1 MMKALLGLVV
11 FAGWSLMAGRLWAQ
25 PGPDLA
31 TLAAQPGQPGA
42 VAQAHRLM
50 RAERERSVYHLLLAQ
65 AHQAQLRRVP
75 LSQPAQWRQA
85 SDSAH
90 FYYGS
95 SQNQVTRRAL
105 NRHRP
110 VFEQLLAAQLPNEAA
125 VATALRERTT
135 RLRAYEDTARRLMGY
150 QQQVR
155 QLYARNCQLYDRFV
169 KGAQQETGLF
179 LRPDRNRLDLLDSLR
194 LNFAQVDRLRAS
206 YQALGQGPAWAAQK
220 TRLVFLPYKGDLL
233 AVGTGCQP
241 VAISPQETVY
251 LDFRQA
257 VEQIRY
263 KIYVQVPA
271 LKSGFTVA
279 DQALSQ
285 ALERYY
291 APASAQRK
299 DLFAYNSERERQI
312 ADTLQRFDRQSL
324 AAALI
329 HYKIT
334 KLEALHAVYLYRQRG
349 RPTPLSQNLP
359 EQSQAEARI
368 VTRLAKCDSLLQSI
382 NLQPDYLERY
392 ADLVGKSYQGRAGI
406 EQFIILER
414 QSLQGLLDGWRVK
427 RAATDQQLAMQS
439 RLASYG
445 KQRIVLY
452 YQPAEFETLLRGGHL
467 VSQHTHQL
475 PDGELLAAGF
485 YLPPGSEQDRM
496 AFVARVDAQRQAR
509 WVNLAPG
516 EPPHGLADLRLVL
529 DGQGWSCLTVW
540 PKNPQAKP
548 QSLLIAPNGQTML
561 GKGLAQVA
569 ALAHN
574 AQVAT
579 FLIAQ
584 DTPQPQLK
592 LTNAAGQTLRELTLN
607 LKGQVVAAVP
617 DGLGYCLVANYVE
630 YADQMGR
637 LNESDAFRV
646 NGTNVV
652 VIRVNDRGQITEY
665 LPYNSRNTLLA
676 TDLFYNGNGQ
686 WVLKG
691 RQAADP
697 KVLPTR
703 QTGEPWA
710 ATFQTQ
716 SK

>member
-1 MMKALLGLVV
+1 MDRFLKIAALGAWCLLADGLC
-11 FAGWSLMAGRLWAQ
+11 AQ
-25 PGPDLA
+25 PGPGWDALV
-31 TLAAQPGQPGA
+31 AQPSQAGA
-42 VAQAHRLM
+42 IGQAHRLLS
-50 RAERERSVYHLLLAQ
+50 RERERGIYCLLLAQ
-65 AHQAQLRRVP
+65 THQAQLRQVP

-85 SDSAH
+85 DDSTH
-90 FYYGS
+90 YYYARS
-95 SQNQVTRRAL
+95 LNELTRRGFQ
-105 NRHRP
+105 RHRT
-110 VFEQLLAAQLPNEAA
+110 EYERLLAANLTNEAA
-125 VATALRERTT
+125 ASAAIRGQSA

-150 QQQVR
+150 LQQVR

-169 KGAQQETGLF
+169 KGAKQETGLF

-194 LNFAQVDRLRAS
+194 QNFAQVDRLRAS
-206 YQALGQGPAWAAQK
+206 YQALGQGPMWAAQK
-220 TRLVFLPYKGDLL
+220 TRLRFLPYKGDLL
-233 AVGTGCQP
+233 GVGADCQP
-241 VAISPQETVY
+241 VTLSPSEMVY

-257 VEQIRY
+257 VEHIRY

-271 LKSGFTVA
+271 LKSGFAVA

-312 ADTLQRFDRQSL
+312 ADTLRVFDPQSL
-324 AAALI
+324 AATLI
-329 HYKIT
+329 HYKIA

-349 RPTPLSQNLP
+349 RPTPLTQNLP

-368 VTRLAKCDSLLQSI
+368 VTRLAKCDSLLRNI
-382 NLQPDYLERY
+382 NLQPDYLEKY
-392 ADLVGKSYQGRAGI
+392 ADLVGQRYQGRTGI

-427 RAATDQQLAMQS
+427 QAATDQQLALQS
-439 RLASYG
+439 RFATYG

-452 YQPAEFETLLRGGHL
+452 HQPAEFEALLRGGNL
-467 VSQHTHQL
+467 VSLYTHPL
-475 PDGELLAAGF
+475 PNGELMAAGY

-496 AFVARVDAQRQAR
+496 AFVARVDTQKQAR

-529 DGQGWSCLTVW
+529 DGQGWACLTVW
-540 PKNPQAKP
+540 LKNPQAKP
-548 QSLLIAPNGQTML
+548 QALLIAPNGQTIL
-561 GKGLAQVA
+561 GKGLPQVA

-574 AQVAT
+574 AQSAT
-579 FLIAQ
+579 FLTAH
-584 DTPQPQLK
+584 DTPKPRVK
-592 LTNAAGQTLRELTLN
+592 LSNAAGQTLHELTLD
-607 LKGQVVAAVP
+607 LKGQVIAAVP
-617 DGLGYCLVANYVE
+617 DGPGYCLVANYIE

-652 VIRVNDRGQITEY
+652 LVRLNAQGQITEY
-665 LPYNSRNTLLA
+665 VPYNSRNTLLA
-676 TDLFYNGNGQ
+676 TDLFYSGNGQ

-697 KVLPTR
+697 KVVPTR

-710 ATFQTQ
+710 ATFQT
-716 SK
+716 K